1 MDGLKSRSQV
11 LKEAIKLLG
20 RRELEASY
28 REANS
33 EFDEAWDAA
42 ISDGLCDETS
52 SESVRRSD

>member
-11 LKEAIKLLG
+11 LKEAIKML
-20 RRELEASY
+20 RSRELETAY

-33 EFDEAWDAA
+33 ELDEAWNIA

-52 SESVRRSD
+52 SKSVPRLN